1 MSPTTLTCP
10 APAKLN
16 LFLHVVGRREDGY
29 HLLQTLFRFIDFS
42 DTLHFTLREDG
53 VVRRVNALE
62 GVPQEQDL
70 CVRAARLLQQAC
82 GCQLGVDI
90 ALEKRIPMG
99 GGLGGGSSDAATTLL
114 ALNRLWHLG
123 LPRERLM
130 QLGLSLGAD
139 VPVFIFGE
147 NAFAE
152 GVGEQLQAYPLP
164 DAWYVVLFPPV
175 HVATAQI
182 FAHPELTRDTISL
195 RIRALPVAQLFQFQ
209 FEGETRRRRAND
221 EDSASSTAITSD
233 LPACGLSRMVSSS
246 IRSEQGSQR
255 SVADEVELELHNDLQ
270 PVVCSLYP
278 EVARHLVWLGR
289 FAQARM
295 SGSGAC
301 VFAEF
306 PGAEQAQAVLEQ
318 LPPDMHGI
326 VARGLPHHPLRDFAT
341 S

>member
-1 MSPTTLTCP
+1 MGNSISCP

-16 LFLHVVGRREDGY
+16 LFLHVVGRRDDGY
-29 HLLQTLFRFIDFS
+29 HLLQTLFRFIDFG

-53 VVRRVNALE
+53 VVCRVSTLD

-70 CVRAARLLQQAC
+70 CVRAARLLQQEC
-82 GCQLGVDI
+82 GRTLGVDI

-114 ALNRLWHLG
+114 ALNRLWQLG

-139 VPVFIFGE
+139 VPVFVFGE

-164 DAWYVVLFPPV
+164 EAWYVVLFPPV
-175 HVATAQI
+175 HVATAQV

-195 RIRALPVAQLFQFQ
+195 RIRDLSLRAL
-209 FEGETRRRRAND
+209 R
-221 EDSASSTAITSD
+221 
-233 LPACGLSRMVSSS
+233 
-246 IRSEQGSQR
+246 
-255 SVADEVELELHNDLQ
+255 NDLQ
-270 PVVCSLYP
+270 PVVCGLYP
-278 EVARHLVWLGR
+278 EVARHLSWLGQ
-289 FAQARM
+289 FAEARM
-295 SGSGAC
+295 TGSGAC

-306 PGAEQAQAVLEQ
+306 TSAGRAQAVLEH
-318 LPPDMHGI
+318 LPPDMRGI
-326 VARGLPHHPLRDFAT
+326 VAHGLPHHPLRDFAT
-341 S
+341 P